1 MCRINR
7 VRLWVHDALIV
18 PCGLRRWPRWM
29 RLVYWT
35 YFLACGTIGRG
46 LSRFARQSM
55 WPKSLRSQR
64 RDEGRGSGVAA
75 ALLNERPVTTPRP
88 KGRDTQ
94 RRL

>member
-35 YFLACGTIGRG
+35 YFLAWNDWEGPIAFRTAVDV
-46 LSRFARQSM
+46 ARII
-55 WPKSLRSQR
+55 
-64 RDEGRGSGVAA
+64 A
-75 ALLNERPVTTPRP
+75 
-88 KGRDTQ
+88 
-94 RRL
+94 